1 MLALVSDYELP
12 PPPRIM
18 GVLRAEWRVH
28 ATALDDLK
36 LIGDSLD
43 WLCDTK
49 DCVVWSKDRS
59 FHGPVMNI
67 GSVKLNRKKMAM
79 NCLKRL
85 GEEVHRDLLEDGL
98 DMRIDDEK
106 NLHVRISL
114 SGLVRGELKLSKLGA
129 SETSVKGTFKIESY
143 PGDNHL
149 EIITDLVRGMT

>member
-67 GSVKLNRKKMAM
+67 GSVRLNRKKMAM

-85 GEEVHRDLLEDGL
+85 GEEVHRDLLADGL

>member
-67 GSVKLNRKKMAM
+67 GSVRLNRKKMAM

>member
-12 PPPRIM
+12 PPPRFM

-67 GSVKLNRKKMAM
+67 GSVRLNRKKMAM

-85 GEEVHRDLLEDGL
+85 GAEVHRNLLTDGL
-98 DMRIDDEK
+98 DRRIDDEK

-114 SGLVRGELKLSKLGA
+114 SGLVRGEVKLSKLE
-129 SETSVKGTFKIESY
+129 SNESSVKGTFKIESY
-143 PGDNHL
+143 PGDDPKVIAAD
-149 EIITDLVRGMT
+149 IIGSMI

>member
-12 PPPRIM
+12 PPPRFM

-67 GSVKLNRKKMAM
+67 GSVRLNRKKMAM

-85 GEEVHRDLLEDGL
+85 GEEVHRDLLTDGL

-114 SGLVRGELKLSKLGA
+114 AGLVRGEVKLSKLGA
-129 SETSVKGTFKIESY
+129 NEASVKGTFKIESY
-143 PGDNHL
+143 PGDDPKVIAAD
-149 EIITDLVRGMT
+149 IIGSMI

>member
-67 GSVKLNRKKMAM
+67 GSVRLNRKKMAM

-85 GEEVHRDLLEDGL
+85 GEEVHRDLLADGL
-98 DMRIDDEK
+98 DTRIDDEK

>member
-67 GSVKLNRKKMAM
+67 GSVRLNRKKMAM

-85 GEEVHRDLLEDGL
+85 GEEVHRDLLADGL

-129 SETSVKGTFKIESY
+129 NETSVKGTFKIESY